1 MNGARR
7 ALLLWRPGA
16 TIAVFLPTSIFCAK
30 MGFTE
35 TVHLLD
41 AGVLGDF
48 DMMRV
53 GEFTKISRTCGKA
66 MVGAVKNSVNG
77 AFRGGIRG

>member
-1 MNGARR
+1 
-7 ALLLWRPGA
+7 
-16 TIAVFLPTSIFCAK
+16 

-77 AFRGGIRG
+77 ASRGGIRG